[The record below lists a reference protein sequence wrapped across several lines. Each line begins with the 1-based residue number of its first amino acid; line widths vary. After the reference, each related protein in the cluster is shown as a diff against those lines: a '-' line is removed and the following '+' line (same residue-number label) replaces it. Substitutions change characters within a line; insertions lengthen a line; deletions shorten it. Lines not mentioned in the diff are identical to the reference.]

1 MPAIQKETDKHFSS
15 RRRRN
20 LLTFWEETWFYAAII
35 FYFLLESAA
44 FFLIYQ
50 LQDSIG
56 PDAVFYAMH
65 ILYAVFDLLFMVSR
79 MRMIHSFL
87 TIYPFYFQGIV
98 PWVILYRSY
107 TSHHEV
113 WFQFTPRSSVFLS

>member
-1 MPAIQKETDKHFSS
+1 MTFS
-15 RRRRN
+15 
-20 LLTFWEETWFYAAII
+20 EETWFYAAII

-79 MRMIHSFL
+79 MRTIHNVLANS
-87 TIYPFYFQGIV
+87 PFFYQGIV

-113 WFQFTPRSSVFLS
+113 WFQVNPRSNVFFS

>member
-1 MPAIQKETDKHFSS
+1 M
-15 RRRRN
+15 
-20 LLTFWEETWFYAAII
+20 TFWEETWFYAAII

-56 PDAVFYAMH
+56 PNAVFYAMH

-79 MRMIHSFL
+79 MRMIQSF
-87 TIYPFYFQGIV
+87 FYFQGIV

-113 WFQFTPRSSVFLS
+113 WFQFTHRSIVFYPKSKRAQKLN